1 LKVLVTGGAGYI
13 GSVAVERL
21 LERGDEVV
29 VLDNLWRGHAG
40 AVAKDAQLVHVDL
53 LDRAATAKALKA
65 TKPEA
70 VLHFA
75 AATLVPE
82 SVREPSLYFQTNVT
96 GSQNLLDAMRDAGVS
111 KFVLSSTAAVYG
123 SPDRSPIDEETPKQ
137 PINPY
142 GLSKLTVERML
153 PWHASA
159 YGLRYVVFRY
169 FNVAGATKE
178 HGEDH
183 RPETQVIPV
192 ALEVLLGKRPTFNVF
207 GTDYPTPDG
216 TAVRDYVHVVDLV
229 DAHLLALDRI
239 DQQLGAFNLG
249 ARDGYSVREIVNAV
263 EKATEKPLPVVYGP
277 RREGDP
283 PALVADA
290 RRAEAILGWKP
301 SRSLEEMVASA
312 WDWMHRHPN
321 GYGDE

>member
-1 LKVLVTGGAGYI
+1 MKVLVTGGAGYI

-29 VLDNLWRGHAG
+29 VLDNLWRGHRG
-40 AVAKDAQLVHVDL
+40 AVAKDARLIEVDL
-53 LDRAATAKALKA
+53 LDRAAVAKAVKSA
-65 TKPEA
+65 KPEA

-82 SVREPSLYFQTNVT
+82 SVREPALYLQTNVT
-96 GSQNLLDAMRDAGVS
+96 GSQNVLDAMRDAGVG
-111 KFVLSSTAAVYG
+111 KFVFSSTAAVYG
-123 SPDRSPIDEETPKQ
+123 SPDRSPIDEETPKH

-142 GLSKLTVERML
+142 GLSKLSVEQML
-153 PWHASA
+153 PWHEAA

-183 RPETQVIPV
+183 RPETHVIPV
-192 ALEVLLGKRPTFNVF
+192 ALEVLLGKRSTFNVF
-207 GTDYPTPDG
+207 GTDYSTPDG

-249 ARDGYSVREIVNAV
+249 ARDGYSVREIANAV
-263 EKATEKPLPVVYGP
+263 ENATERPLPVVYGP

-290 RRAEAILGWKP
+290 RRAEAVLGWKP
-301 SRSLEEMVASA
+301 TRSLEEMVASA
-312 WDWMHRHPN
+312 WDWMQRHLN